1 MLLISEELSVDEEG
15 EALLPDSVEVVLE
28 SELLM
33 SDMSDPVIF
42 GVSKIEV
49 LLETSSSISKL
60 LTAKNDLTDYY
71 TSSFL

>member
-15 EALLPDSVEVVLE
+15 EELLPDSVEVVLE

-49 LLETSSSISKL
+49 LLETSSSISKP
-60 LTAKNDLTDYY
+60 LTARNDLTDYY
-71 TSSFL
+71 TSLFL

>member
-49 LLETSSSISKL
+49 LLETSSSISKP
-60 LTAKNDLTDYY
+60 LTARNDLTDYH
-71 TSSFL
+71 TSLFL

>member
-15 EALLPDSVEVVLE
+15 EELLPDSVEVVLE

-49 LLETSSSISKL
+49 LLETSSSISKP
-60 LTAKNDLTDYY
+60 LTAEND
-71 TSSFL
+71 